1 MALFRRKKNNVV
13 GLDIGSRTIK
23 LAEVA
28 EAKKGFILK
37 KFGMIDISPGLIEDG
52 TIKNP
57 EATPIWFNEE
67 FKKEEISDED
77 KKELEELMKGYQ

>member
-1 MALFRRKKNNVV
+1 MN
-13 GLDIGSRTIK
+13 
-23 LAEVA
+23 LAEKQQ
-28 EAKKGFILK
+28 KKIVK
-37 KFGMIDISPGLIEDG
+37 HAPS